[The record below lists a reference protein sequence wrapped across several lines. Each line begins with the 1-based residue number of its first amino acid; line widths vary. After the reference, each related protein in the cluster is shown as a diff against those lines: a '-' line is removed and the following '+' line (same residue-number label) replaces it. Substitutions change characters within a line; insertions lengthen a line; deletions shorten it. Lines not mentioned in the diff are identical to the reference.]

1 MKAFITAEIGSN
13 WEGNYVKAKK
23 IIRECKKAGVDAV
36 KFQMWKAEELYNKSH
51 PNWNEIKRSELSFQ
65 MAKKLKEFSD
75 KQKIEFFCSAFYPD
89 GVKFLISI
97 GVKKFKIASRTCML
111 TDPNSLEVLQE
122 KARSKKEIFISMGMG
137 GNKKKISKIFEKNKT
152 TFCYCISDYPLNFEK
167 INWRDAIKY
176 DGFSDHTMDILAPI
190 LFTVL
195 KKQKKSKKIYIE
207 KHVKMINSRGL
218 DAATSISIEKLSKM
232 VKQIR
237 IIEKMRI

>member
-75 KQKIEFFCSAFYPD
+75 KQKTEFFCSAFYPD

-137 GNKKKISKIFEKNKT
+137 GNKKRISKMFKKNKT

-167 INWRDAIKY
+167 INWEDAIKY
-176 DGFSDHTMDILAPI
+176 DGFSDHTMDVLAPI
-190 LFTVL
+190 IFTVL
-195 KKQKKSKKIYIE
+195 KKQKKSKRIYIE
-207 KHVKMINSRGL
+207 KHVKMNNSRGP
-218 DAATSISIEKLSKM
+218 DASTSISTEKLSEM

>member
-89 GVKFLISI
+89 AVKFLISI

-111 TDPNSLEVLQE
+111 TDPNSLNVLQE

-137 GNKKKISKIFEKNKT
+137 GNNKKISKIFENNKT
-152 TFCYCISDYPLNFEK
+152 TFCYCISDYPLNFDK
-167 INWRDAIKY
+167 INWIDAVKY
-176 DGFSDHTMDILAPI
+176 DGFSDHTMDIVAPI
-190 LFTVL
+190 LFTLL

-207 KHVKMINSRGL
+207 KHVKMINSGGP
-218 DAATSISIEKLSKM
+218 DSSTSISTEKLSEM
-232 VKQIR
+232 VKRIR
-237 IIEKMRI
+237 MIEKM

>member
-137 GNKKKISKIFEKNKT
+137 GNKKKISKIFENNKT
-152 TFCYCISDYPLNFEK
+152 TFCYCISDYPLNFDK
-167 INWRDAIKY
+167 INWIDAVKY
-176 DGFSDHTMDILAPI
+176 DGFSDHTMDIVAPI
-190 LFTVL
+190 LFTLL
-195 KKQKKSKKIYIE
+195 KKQKKSRKIYIE
-207 KHVKMINSRGL
+207 KHVKMINSGGP
-218 DAATSISIEKLSKM
+218 EKLSEM
-232 VKQIR
+232 VKRIR
-237 IIEKMRI
+237 MIEKM

>member
-13 WEGNYVKAKK
+13 WEGNYIKAKK

-36 KFQMWKAEELYNKSH
+36 KFQMWEAEELYNKSH

-75 KQKIEFFCSAFYPD
+75 KQKIEFFCSAFYPNA
-89 GVKFLISI
+89 VKFLISI

-137 GNKKKISKIFEKNKT
+137 GNKKKISKIFENNKT
-152 TFCYCISDYPLNFEK
+152 TFCYCISDYPLNFDK
-167 INWRDAIKY
+167 INWIDAVKY
-176 DGFSDHTMDILAPI
+176 DGFSDHTMDIVAPI
-190 LFTVL
+190 LFTLL
-195 KKQKKSKKIYIE
+195 KKQKKSRKIYIE
-207 KHVKMINSRGL
+207 KHVKMINSGGP
-218 DAATSISIEKLSKM
+218 DASTSISTDKLSEM
-232 VKQIR
+232 VKRIR
-237 IIEKMRI
+237 MIEKM

>member
-1 MKAFITAEIGSN
+1 MKVFITAEIGSN
-13 WEGNYVKAKK
+13 WEGNYAKAKK

-51 PNWNEIKRSELSFQ
+51 PNWNEIKRAELSFQ
-65 MAKKLKEFSD
+65 MAEKLKEFSD

-137 GNKKKISKIFEKNKT
+137 GNKKKISKIFENNKT
-152 TFCYCISDYPLNFEK
+152 TFCYCISDYPLNFDK
-167 INWRDAIKY
+167 INWIDAVKY
-176 DGFSDHTMDILAPI
+176 DGFSDHTMDIVAPI
-190 LFTVL
+190 LFTLL
-195 KKQKKSKKIYIE
+195 KKQKKSRKIYIE
-207 KHVKMINSRGL
+207 KHVKMINSGGP
-218 DAATSISIEKLSKM
+218 DASTSISTEKLSEM
-232 VKQIR
+232 VKRIR
-237 IIEKMRI
+237 MIEKM

>member
-51 PNWNEIKRSELSFQ
+51 PNWDEIKRSELSFQ

-137 GNKKKISKIFEKNKT
+137 GNKKKISKIFENNKT
-152 TFCYCISDYPLNFEK
+152 TFCYCISDYPLNFDK
-167 INWRDAIKY
+167 INWIDAVKY
-176 DGFSDHTMDILAPI
+176 DGFSDHTMDIVAPI
-190 LFTVL
+190 LFTLL
-195 KKQKKSKKIYIE
+195 KKQKKSRKIYIE
-207 KHVKMINSRGL
+207 KHVKMINSGGP
-218 DAATSISIEKLSKM
+218 DASTSISTEKLSEM
-232 VKQIR
+232 VKRIR
-237 IIEKMRI
+237 MIEKM

>member
-36 KFQMWKAEELYNKSH
+36 KFQMWKAEDLYNKSH

-111 TDPNSLEVLQE
+111 TDPNSLKVLQE

-137 GNKKKISKIFEKNKT
+137 GNKKKISKIFENNKT
-152 TFCYCISDYPLNFEK
+152 TFCYCISDYPLNFDK
-167 INWRDAIKY
+167 INWIDAVKY
-176 DGFSDHTMDILAPI
+176 DGFSDHTMDIVAPI
-190 LFTVL
+190 LFTLL
-195 KKQKKSKKIYIE
+195 KKQKKSRKIYIE
-207 KHVKMINSRGL
+207 KHVKMINSGGP
-218 DAATSISIEKLSKM
+218 DASTSISTEKLSEM
-232 VKQIR
+232 VKLIR
-237 IIEKMRI
+237 MIEKM

>member
-1 MKAFITAEIGSN
+1 
-13 WEGNYVKAKK
+13 
-23 IIRECKKAGVDAV
+23 
-36 KFQMWKAEELYNKSH
+36 
-51 PNWNEIKRSELSFQ
+51 
-65 MAKKLKEFSD
+65 
-75 KQKIEFFCSAFYPD
+75 
-89 GVKFLISI
+89 
-97 GVKKFKIASRTCML
+97 
-111 TDPNSLEVLQE
+111 
-122 KARSKKEIFISMGMG
+122 MGMG

>member
-1 MKAFITAEIGSN
+1 MKVFITAEIGSN
-13 WEGNYVKAKK
+13 WEGNYAKAKK

-137 GNKKKISKIFEKNKT
+137 GNKKKISKIFENNKT
-152 TFCYCISDYPLNFEK
+152 TFCYCISDYPLNFDK
-167 INWRDAIKY
+167 INWIDAVKY
-176 DGFSDHTMDILAPI
+176 DGFSDHTMDIVAPI
-190 LFTVL
+190 LFTLL
-195 KKQKKSKKIYIE
+195 KKQKKSGKIYIE
-207 KHVKMINSRGL
+207 KHVKMINSKGP
-218 DAATSISIEKLSKM
+218 DASTSISTEKLSEM
-232 VKQIR
+232 VKRIR
-237 IIEKMRI
+237 MIEKM